1 MNQTWS
7 RFPPDTAL
15 APSSASLEM
24 SAVLPLP
31 RYQNEKS
38 DTFSSAARFSLS
50 PFEHSSDEERF
61 PPSPGEPPQTLEP
74 DPETERRLRSL
85 RRSPGFTLI
94 AESVL
99 LLKACQLDMDLPPS
113 RRNFIR
119 ERLAT
124 LLQEQSGR
132 PLKPGQLN
140 SRQLDPDQLYLTFTT
155 TDHPSVDEDGT
166 ERYTLRLSL
175 TDVAQVCFDPWRF
188 NGLQRCTIVDAP
200 LTDDATPLLASELFA
215 RIRNSAWPDD
225 YHVVLT
231 AFWARH
237 RSTYRSLC
245 KVGFLDGLA
254 RQLARKQISLAGFL
268 LTLDA
273 LGLRKFPDSLSALE
287 HHGRGQKTEVR
298 SLSLD
303 GEPIPGIFQIRSK
316 NTSHCFIHVVGTR
329 GPTIEYISDD
339 PKEMTRRLLDALN
352 NSAWHRRL
360 LHMAEQTDRTG
371 VVVESSLIEGD
382 VFTALTRAQEEAAI
396 ELIGAEDYDR
406 FDLLKPVAR
415 ALALAS
421 ATELWQA
428 HSPILGLIPEPSK
441 IAAQLMSDYLHR
453 LHGLSLNP
461 DHVFIAYRRGHATTP
476 LGDARVPAHYV
487 HVPDDTP
494 ISLSQAVMSNYRIQY
509 PAGYI
514 DHGGS
519 TLVFFDDTGKGA
531 WAPGQVLPI
540 NPQNVE
546 DYIKGLDFLAIMSAR
561 INDFWNAHKLVIE
574 QAFSS
579 VFIAQAMIALKQNR
593 LGRSGFDLVVKSLTE
608 PDEVTC
614 SALGFH
620 VKSSA
625 LEAMEIQY
633 SGLMVLEQPGRLKV
647 LYQAGHA
654 QAFREF
660 RTDDELRQYLR
671 GAAADVSWRDSV
683 MHYVPGRHRERL
695 DYLLR
700 LWGGVQAPTPPASL
714 LRPWTDVL
722 YNPDTRKALEHSLV
736 ERKLDGLPFGFM
748 REALRQN
755 ALKDTQDRIVTG
767 AEVSLRYWM
776 SLLNRLQ
783 LLLVPMSVLLTPA
796 FVASLATEIGVASL
810 NLASAHLPG
819 SRQAE
824 KIQSLLATLSLG
836 LLRIGPKTPALL
848 RSLTRIVKPAGTTA
862 RARAGLGGSSGIGSL
877 FRRSIHPRK
886 TRLEKFFHTDAL
898 LKRWTVPGHPRFGAV
913 PVHAWKMGRRF
924 LLWTSDRG
932 QARTLV
938 VSTHGHYLPWTSS
951 VRIPHGTEIQ
961 TYAPHGFILV
971 DPMLHRIVNRTVQ
984 PFAISNAASNTLVQT
999 RSALPSLLCTDKMMA
1014 GTSLPG
1020 RLKNYT
1026 LSKYQSVRHE
1036 TYEDIGHIVRN
1047 SNASPLRGQLP
1058 ATPMDVL
1065 TVRNRFGAPSPT
1077 LADLFNT
1084 LYAQGIHY
1092 DRILLV
1098 HCRCAAIAARL
1109 GRAPIYQAPT
1119 LKPSIRHD
1127 QFEHQ

>member
-7 RFPPDTAL
+7 PFPPDNVL

-24 SAVLPLP
+24 PFLLRSGH
-31 RYQNEKS
+31 QNEKT
-38 DTFSSAARFSLS
+38 DTMSPAPRFSVSPFDHSSGEERLS
-50 PFEHSSDEERF
+50 PLAGQ
-61 PPSPGEPPQTLEP
+61 PSQPLEP
-74 DPETERRLRSL
+74 DLETERRIRSL

-124 LLQEQSGR
+124 VIQELSGR
-132 PLKPGQLN
+132 P
-140 SRQLDPDQLYLTFTT
+140 LDPDQLYLTFTT
-155 TDHPSVDEDGT
+155 VDHPSVDEDGT
-166 ERYTLRLSL
+166 ERHNLRLSL
-175 TDVAQVCFDPWRF
+175 TDVAQLSFDPWRF
-188 NGLQRCTIVDAP
+188 SGLQRCAIVETPLTTDAP
-200 LTDDATPLLASELFA
+200 SLSAPKLFA
-215 RIRNSAWPDD
+215 HIRNAAWPND
-225 YHVVLT
+225 YHAVLT
-231 AFWARH
+231 GFWARH

-245 KVGFLDGLA
+245 KLGFVDGLA
-254 RQLARKQISLAGFL
+254 RQLARKQISLDGYL

-273 LGLRKFPDSLSALE
+273 LGLRKFPHSLSALE

-298 SLSLD
+298 GLSLD

-329 GPTIEYISDD
+329 GQTIEYISDD
-339 PKEMTRRLLDALN
+339 PKEMTRRMLDALN

-360 LHMAEQTDRTG
+360 LHMAEQTDRSG
-371 VVVESSLIEGD
+371 MVVESSLIKGD
-382 VFTALTRAQEEAAI
+382 VFTALTRAQEDAAI
-396 ELIGAEDYDR
+396 ELTGAEDYDR
-406 FDLLKPVAR
+406 FNLLKPIAR

-428 HSPILGLIPEPSK
+428 HSPVLELIPEPSK
-441 IAAQLMSDYLHR
+441 IAAQLMSAYLHR

-487 HVPDDTP
+487 NVPDDTP
-494 ISLSQAVMSNYRIQY
+494 VSLSQALMSNYRIQF

-514 DHGGS
+514 DHGGR
-519 TLVFFDDTGKGA
+519 TLVFFDDTGKGV
-531 WAPGQVLPI
+531 WAPEQVLPI
-540 NPQNVE
+540 NPQHVE
-546 DYIKGLDFLAIMSAR
+546 DYIKDLDFLAIMSDR
-561 INDFWNAHKLVIE
+561 INDFWNTHKLIIE
-574 QAFSS
+574 QAFST
-579 VFIAQAMIALKQNR
+579 VFIAEALIALKQNR
-593 LGRSGFDLVVKSLTE
+593 LGRGGFDLVVKSLTE
-608 PDEVTC
+608 PDAVSC

-620 VKSSA
+620 VKSSV
-625 LEAMEIQY
+625 LESMEIQY
-633 SGLMVLEQPGRLKV
+633 AGLVLLEQTGRLKV
-647 LYQAGHA
+647 LYQAGHV

-660 RTDDELRQYLR
+660 RSDDELRHYLR
-671 GAAADVSWRDSV
+671 SAAADAGWRNSV
-683 MHYVPGRHRERL
+683 MHYVPGRHRDRL
-695 DYLLR
+695 DYLLK

-714 LRPWTDVL
+714 LRPWTDGL

-796 FVASLATEIGVASL
+796 FMASLATEIGVASL
-810 NLASAHLPG
+810 NLVSAHLPG
-819 SRQAE
+819 SRKTE
-824 KIQSLLATLSLG
+824 KIQSLLTTLSLG

-848 RSLTRIVKPAGTTA
+848 RSLSRIVKPAGTTA
-862 RARAGLGGSSGIGSL
+862 RAGIAAGSGLGSL
-877 FRRSIHPRK
+877 FRRSIQPRK
-886 TRLEKFFHTDAL
+886 TRLEKFFHTDAM
-898 LKRWTVPGHPRFGAV
+898 LKRWTIPGHPRFGAV

-938 VSTHGHYLPWTSS
+938 VSTHGHYLPWSS
-951 VRIPHGTEIQ
+951 TVRIPHGTEIQ

-971 DPMLHRIVNRTVQ
+971 DPMLHRIVNKTVQ
-984 PFAISNAASNTLVQT
+984 PFAVSNVSGNTLVQT
-999 RSALPSLLCTDKMMA
+999 QSALPSLLRTDKMMA

-1065 TVRNRFGAPSPT
+1065 TVRNRFGVPSPT
-1077 LADLFNT
+1077 LADLFDT

-1109 GRAPIYQAPT
+1109 GRAPIYQAPI
-1119 LKPSIRHD
+1119 LKPPIRHD
-1127 QFEHQ
+1127 QSEP